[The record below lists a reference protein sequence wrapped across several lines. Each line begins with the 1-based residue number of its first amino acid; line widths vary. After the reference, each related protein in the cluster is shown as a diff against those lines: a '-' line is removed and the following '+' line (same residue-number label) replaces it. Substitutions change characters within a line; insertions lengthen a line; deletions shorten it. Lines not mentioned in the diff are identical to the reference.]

1 MCREKEE
8 TRRAGQRLPPSSR
21 PAINHVG
28 VGAVGFGTAG
38 SFAAE
43 PSEDGAGAGL
53 PLTFA
58 FCFLPS
64 VCRAVRVAL
73 FLAMAVALVST
84 VFFVLLRG
92 ESPKSASVAG
102 S

>member
-1 MCREKEE
+1 
-8 TRRAGQRLPPSSR
+8 
-21 PAINHVG
+21 
-28 VGAVGFGTAG
+28 
-38 SFAAE
+38 
-43 PSEDGAGAGL
+43 
-53 PLTFA
+53 
-58 FCFLPS
+58 LPS